1 MSSSRPGSRPR
12 TFSISLLIHVLLAP
26 RWLTTACFAT
36 RTLNLVLN
44 VIEDNCVY
52 LFLWDSWVGDKN
64 MRTALKA
71 LAGGAII
78 GTAFQA
84 GISLPL
90 FVGLFRSVR
99 AGLQHITASGPS
111 LVDAM
116 VDWLEAAYGGPIDS

>member
-1 MSSSRPGSRPR
+1 M
-12 TFSISLLIHVLLAP
+12 
-26 RWLTTACFAT
+26 
-36 RTLNLVLN
+36 NLVLN

-52 LFLWDSWVGDKN
+52 LVLWDSWVGDKN

-71 LAGGAII
+71 LAGGATI
-78 GTAFQA
+78 GAAFQA

-99 AGLQHITASGPS
+99 AGLQHITASGPN